1 LIAIP
6 ILLAAIRAFPGNP
19 VAGHAPKILI
29 HAFLAHGKPAPAIP
43 AEPEF
48 LTAAVTEF

>member
-6 ILLAAIRAFPGNP
+6 ILFSAVRAFPGNP

-43 AEPEF
+43 AEPKF
-48 LTAAVTEF
+48 MAAAVTEF